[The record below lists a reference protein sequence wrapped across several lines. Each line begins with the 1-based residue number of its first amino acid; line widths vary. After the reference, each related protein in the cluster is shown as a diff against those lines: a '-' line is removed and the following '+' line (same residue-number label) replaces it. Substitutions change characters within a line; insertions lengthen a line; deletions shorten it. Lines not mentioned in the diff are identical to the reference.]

1 MKNTL
6 RANFIIIFFLVCS
19 FNFYAQVEVFFAEV
33 DSNYVTLYNSY
44 AYRNCCAEYDMQ
56 INQDD
61 FKIDWI
67 QYDTGFTCVCVCNFD
82 LSVSFGPL
90 NDGYYYAEI
99 YYTCA
104 PDYPCDTVYLT
115 TIEFEINTDQITDF
129 ASVVDEF
136 QSACYEVSIQEINI
150 IKGII
155 SSPNPFTTSTTLSY
169 ELKQPE
175 KVTLTIYDYLGKQV
189 YQTQENQPQGKQQLI
204 WNAEV
209 LPDGIY
215 YYRLQAGEQ
224 TANGKMVKVRL

>member
-56 INQDD
+56 IYQDD

-136 QSACYEVSIQEINI
+136 QSTCYEVSIQEINI
-150 IKGII
+150 IKDIR
-155 SSPNPFTTSTTLSY
+155 SSPNPFTTSTTIEY

-175 KVTLTIYDYLGKQV
+175 TVSLSIYNHLGQLI
-189 YQTQENQPQGKQQLI
+189 YQNEENQPQGTQQLK
-204 WNAEV
+204 WNAEG
-209 LPDGIY
+209 LP
-215 YYRLQAGEQ
+215 AGVYFCVIKSNMSTQ
-224 TANGKMVKVRL
+224 TMKIVKL